1 MDAFTPLGMDAQR
14 NGPMDA
20 GVAGPKSVLTAFFT
34 LTSPHPRYHR
44 LPMKVR
50 RSLLALG
57 AFFVAAAGVA
67 GCGSGVPG
75 NSVADVAGNPITTQ
89 AFNHWMFVVAKSEAA
104 QSPGTPVIVP
114 NDPPN
119 FNTCISEVRKQIPTL
134 AKSKTATLRSDCK
147 QLFTSL
153 SSQVMD
159 FLITAYWYQAD
170 AAKLHV
176 NVTDADVQKTFN
188 AAKKQTFP
196 TAAGFNAY
204 LTQTGQT
211 MEDVLYRFKVN
222 AIVQKLQAKDTKSI
236 TQADIV
242 AYYNS
247 HQSQFGTPE
256 ARNLRIVLTKTA
268 AQADAAKKALQSG
281 QSWNTVAKK
290 YSTDP
295 TTKNSGGLLT
305 NVTQGQQD
313 AALTQAAFSA
323 PLNTL
328 LGPVKGQFGYYV
340 LEVTKITQA
349 THKTL
354 AQATPTIRSDIAN
367 SQTQTAQTAVANHA
381 KKDWLSQTKC
391 ASQYAMADCSG
402 YKAPKT
408 ATTGSSTG

>member
-1 MDAFTPLGMDAQR
+1 MT
-14 NGPMDA
+14 
-20 GVAGPKSVLTAFFT
+20 
-34 LTSPHPRYHR
+34 
-44 LPMKVR
+44 VR
-50 RSLLALG
+50 RSFLALG

-89 AFNHWMFVVAKSEAA
+89 AFNHWMYVAAKSEAA
-104 QSPGTPVIVP
+104 QSPGAPVIVP

-119 FNTCISEVRKQIPTL
+119 FSTCIVAIRKEIPTL
-134 AKSKTATLRSDCK
+134 AKSKTSTLRSDCK

-176 NVTDADVQKTFN
+176 SVTDAEVQKAFTT
-188 AAKKQTFP
+188 AKNQTFP
-196 TAAGFNAY
+196 TAAGFNNF
-204 LTQTGQT
+204 LSQTGQT
-211 MEDVLYRFKVN
+211 QQDILYRFKIN
-222 AIVQKLQAKDTKSI
+222 TIVQKLVARQTKPI
-236 TQADIV
+236 TQADIA

-256 ARNLRIVLTKTA
+256 SRNMRIVLTKTA

-281 QSWNTVAKK
+281 QSWTAVAKK

-340 LEVTKITQA
+340 LEVIKITNA
-349 THKTL
+349 THESL
-354 AQATPTIRSDIAN
+354 AQATPSIRSTLSS
-367 SQTQTAQTAVANHA
+367 SQSQNAQTAVANHA
-381 KKDWLSQTKC
+381 RKDWLSQTTC
-391 ASQYAMADCSG
+391 QSQYAMADCKG
-402 YKAPKT
+402 YKAPAT

>member
-1 MDAFTPLGMDAQR
+1 MT
-14 NGPMDA
+14 
-20 GVAGPKSVLTAFFT
+20 
-34 LTSPHPRYHR
+34 
-44 LPMKVR
+44 VR
-50 RSLLALG
+50 RSFLALG

-75 NSVADVAGNPITTQ
+75 NSVADVAGNPITMQ
-89 AFNHWMFVVAKSEAA
+89 AFNHWMVVVAKSEAA

-119 FNTCISEVRKQIPTL
+119 FNTCISAVRKEIPSL
-134 AKSKTATLRSDCK
+134 AKSPTSTLRSDCK

-176 NVTDADVQKTFN
+176 NVTNAEVQNAFN
-188 AAKKQTFP
+188 AAKRQTFP
-196 TAAGFNAY
+196 TASGFNTY
-204 LTQTGQT
+204 LSQTGQT
-211 MEDVLYRFKVN
+211 VQDVLYRFKIST
-222 AIVQKLQAKDTKSI
+222 IVQKLQARDTKPI
-236 TQADIV
+236 TQADIL

-256 ARNLRIVLTKTA
+256 SRDMRIVLAKTA

-281 QSWNTVAKK
+281 QSWNTVARK

-295 TTKNSGGLLT
+295 TTKNTGGLLT

-340 LEVTKITQA
+340 LEVTKITPA
-349 THKTL
+349 THQTL
-354 AQATPTIRSDIAN
+354 AQATPTIRSNLTN
-367 SQTQTAQTAVANHA
+367 SQQQNAQALVASQA
-381 KKDWLSQTKC
+381 KKDWLSQTTC